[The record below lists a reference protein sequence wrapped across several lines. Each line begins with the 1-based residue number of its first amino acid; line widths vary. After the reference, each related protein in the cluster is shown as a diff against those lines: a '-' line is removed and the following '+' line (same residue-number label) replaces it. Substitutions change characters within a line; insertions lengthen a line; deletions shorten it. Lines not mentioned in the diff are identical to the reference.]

1 MGAGTA
7 LSSLHPEKCTAR
19 SAAADGGTDGER
31 SQRMLQTIDPLA
43 MAAFA
48 RSRQR
53 QVVTNSEIAAVRV
66 PVLAVVG
73 SLDPALAGVNEL
85 KAAMSSLKVVVI
97 EGASH
102 SSADERG
109 APRRP
114 EFVNAIRE
122 FVAAHKSP

>member
-1 MGAGTA
+1 
-7 LSSLHPEKCTAR
+7 
-19 SAAADGGTDGER
+19 
-31 SQRMLQTIDPLA
+31 MLQTIDPLA